1 MGQTRNFD
9 VHSDAAVNAIPEFAR
24 QAGIQIVAPADQL
37 NGVRTHE
44 VKGSLDLHAALSALL
59 AGTDIEIASEN
70 AQTIMLRVRP
80 KNAEAASDQGAA
92 STATN
97 GQPIETVVV
106 TGTNIRGA
114 ANPASPVD
122 SYSRD
127 QIDLSGLGS
136 VQQFV
141 RRLPANFGGGASD
154 ETVGTLVGG
163 GNAVNAVGGA
173 GVNLRGLGSDAT
185 LVLLDGHRIAPANNA
200 GNFVD
205 VSMIPLS
212 ALERVDVLADGA
224 SAIYGSDAVGGVIN
238 LVLRHDFD
246 GAETRARFA
255 APTDGGGVEEEVAQ
269 SLGRTWDGGSALIS
283 YDYDLRSPIYASQRS
298 YTSANANPFTL
309 VPKQLHNSVFAMGN
323 QALTGDISVF
333 GEGFWSNRSS
343 ANDEFFTGI
352 GDDHNVVTASNYG
365 GTAGVDMALPE
376 DRQFEL
382 STTYSASDS
391 DQNDVL
397 AGAPSAHVHTIAT
410 VGTVDA
416 KLDGALFSLPAG
428 PVRFAV
434 GGQYRY
440 ETLDS
445 KDLIGHSVYSP
456 NRNIAGGFAEL
467 DVPLIGPRE
476 S

>member
-1 MGQTRNFD
+1 MGALLCATAALGQTRNFD

-37 NGVRTHE
+37 DGVRTHE
-44 VKGSLDLHAALSALL
+44 VKGSLDLHAALSELL

-80 KNAEAASDQGAA
+80 KNAEAVPEQGAA
-92 STATN
+92 STATK

-114 ANPASPVD
+114 ANPAAPVD

-154 ETVGTLVGG
+154 ETVGSLAGG

-212 ALERVDVLADGA
+212 ALERVDVLTDGA
-224 SAIYGSDAVGGVIN
+224 SAIYGSDAVGGVMN

-255 APTDGGGVEEEVAQ
+255 APTDGGGAEEEVAQ
-269 SLGRTWDGGSALIS
+269 SLGRTWDGGSALVS
-283 YDYDLRSPIYASQRS
+283 YDYDLRSPIYSSQRS
-298 YTSANANPFTL
+298 YASANANPFTL

-323 QALTGDISVF
+323 QSLTGDISVF
-333 GEGFWSNRSS
+333 GEGFWSNRYS

-365 GTAGVDMALPE
+365 GTAGVDVALPE

-391 DQNDVL
+391 DQNDVF

-410 VGTVDA
+410 VGPSMPSWMA
-416 KLDGALFSLPAG
+416 RCSRCR
-428 PVRFAV
+428 PVRCGSRSA
-434 GGQYRY
+434 G
-440 ETLDS
+440 
-445 KDLIGHSVYSP
+445 
-456 NRNIAGGFAEL
+456 NI
-467 DVPLIGPRE
+467 VTRPSIPRT
-476 S
+476 